1 MFLARQSKT
10 SLSWQSNISALIEVR
25 FIEFFPN
32 VSLKQFGSNRPKTY
46 LKRCLFFICI
56 FFFLQFIYLGHIFW
70 TSFPEMLKFH
80 LKIVQA
86 ILPIEMKSKI
96 FTMTFFSRSILQWKL
111 IPFEKQRKLSLLKRK
126 LATQSFQIVKY
137 WTHRCINYHRLM
149 VSCIRIRGGFE
160 GVGGGGFEA
169 DALPSQRAPLL
180 YFLRNPLLAD
190 RP

>member
-86 ILPIEMKSKI
+86 ILPIEMKSKNIHHDFLFSLDPSVKIDSLWEAKEAFLAETKVGYSI
-96 FTMTFFSRSILQWKL
+96 FSNRKILDAPLYQL
-111 IPFEKQRKLSLLKRK
+111 P
-126 LATQSFQIVKY
+126 QINGIL
-137 WTHRCINYHRLM
+137 HQNQ
-149 VSCIRIRGGFE
+149 GGIW
-160 GVGGGGFEA
+160 GGGGGFEA